1 MSLSKYYKSSNS
13 FQAEELIKR
22 EVQTPS
28 GWQSSQQKQQLPF
41 QTQQLPTAPAPAPA
55 PKDEVQTSTAQPIAL
70 PTDNTIATDNTT
82 VNTEPAVSVEKQPD
96 ATPFNQAIDLSNY
109 LELAIAE
116 EKIAEAY
123 QKGLQ
128 TGKDKT
134 EQDFVEATKALLSSC
149 QQLDT
154 IRETIIG
161 NSHEELQEF
170 ALSIAERILR
180 LSIREQDS
188 TIIATIEEALQ
199 RSVKSDEFT
208 IYIHPEDHD
217 TVTKNSAEIIAGLSG
232 LNKIVIKKDITVERG
247 GAKIESD
254 NCTID
259 ATIAS
264 QFDVIR
270 EEIKKNL

>member
-22 EVQTPS
+22 GDQTPS
-28 GWQSSQQKQQLPF
+28 GWQSSQQKEQLPF
-41 QTQQLPTAPAPAPA
+41 QTQPLPTAPAP
-55 PKDEVQTSTAQPIAL
+55 KDKIVTSTAQPSAV
-70 PTDNTIATDNTT
+70 PPDTTIATENATETAQPT
-82 VNTEPAVSVEKQPD
+82 VSEEKLPAPPLEP
-96 ATPFNQAIDLSNY
+96 TIDLSNY

-116 EKIAEAY
+116 KKIADAY

-208 IYIHPEDHD
+208 IYINPEDHD
-217 TVTKNSAEIIAGLSG
+217 TVTNNSAEIIAGLTG
-232 LNKIVIKKDITVERG
+232 LNKIVIKKDSTVERG